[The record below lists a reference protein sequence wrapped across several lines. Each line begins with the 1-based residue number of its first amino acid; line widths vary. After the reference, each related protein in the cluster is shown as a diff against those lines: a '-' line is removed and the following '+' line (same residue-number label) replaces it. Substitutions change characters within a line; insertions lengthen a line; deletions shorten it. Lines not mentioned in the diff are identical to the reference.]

1 MVSLIITVIFG
12 SRQTSLSAAKG
23 LAVCDVGYGSSDF
36 QDVFGTVKMSVSIFF
51 PDSYFFR
58 DYGKDL
64 LRIQKT

>member
-12 SRQTSLSAAKG
+12 SRQTSLSAG
-23 LAVCDVGYGSSDF
+23 VCDVGYGSSDF

-58 DYGKDL
+58 DYGKNL